1 MFLGMSENAVDEKGR
16 LTIPARFRPLLE
28 QGAYVTQGFD
38 QNLMIMLSA
47 DFEAIYDRINQM
59 SITDPS
65 IRQLRRFLFGRAE
78 KLEIDRVGRILLP
91 QALRNYAQLAQTA
104 MVVGVGEH
112 IEIWSLENWQR
123 QDEALMDAE
132 ANAERFASLNLS
144 GN

>member
-123 QDEALMDAE
+123 QDESLMDAE